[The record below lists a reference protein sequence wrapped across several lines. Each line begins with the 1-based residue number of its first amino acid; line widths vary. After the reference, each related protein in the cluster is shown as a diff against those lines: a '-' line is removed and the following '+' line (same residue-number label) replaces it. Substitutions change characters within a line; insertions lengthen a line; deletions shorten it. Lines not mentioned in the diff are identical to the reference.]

1 MKTTILTLSALLL
14 YALSNPAHAD
24 QCQIISKEQAM
35 AAMERI
41 NIGESVQRWCEPCDE
56 KASKTVKVTALE
68 MRSGESGWEVAI
80 NGEPIDLAYT
90 FVKSANEEFAY
101 VNLALLANCPA
112 SDVSMAKQVEP

>member
-1 MKTTILTLSALLL
+1 MLFP
-14 YALSNPAHAD
+14 LSNPAHAD
-24 QCQIISKEQAM
+24 QCQIISKTQAL
-35 AAMERI
+35 AAVERI
-41 NIGESVQRWCEPCDE
+41 NIGDSVQHWCEPCDE

-68 MRSGESGWEVAI
+68 VHSGESGWEVAI

-90 FVKSANEEFAY
+90 FVKSASEDFAY